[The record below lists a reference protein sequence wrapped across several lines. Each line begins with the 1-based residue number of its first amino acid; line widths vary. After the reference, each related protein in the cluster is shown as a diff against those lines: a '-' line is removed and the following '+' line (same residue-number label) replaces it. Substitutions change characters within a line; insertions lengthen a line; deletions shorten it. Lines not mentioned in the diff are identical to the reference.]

1 MIAAECV
8 KKQLNSSHY
17 LKVNM
22 IRFADGFRSGTIQR
36 FRPKQRKGGIA
47 IYNMVRSVVVAV
59 IVWGR

>member
-1 MIAAECV
+1 
-8 KKQLNSSHY
+8 
-17 LKVNM
+17 M
-22 IRFADGFRSGTIQR
+22 IRFADGFRLGMIQR